1 MFGDST
7 LTQQNPEKIGIAM
20 IGHAFMGRAHSQ
32 AWRTV
37 GRVFDAP
44 LEPVM
49 QVVVGRDAQTTADS
63 AKKHGWAESSTD
75 WREAVTRD
83 DISIVDICT
92 PGSSHSEIA
101 LAALAAGK
109 HVLCEKPLSN
119 TIEEAFVMAQAAK
132 KAAAQGIKSM
142 VGFNY
147 RRVPAITFARTLVEN
162 GRLGEIYHVRA
173 RYLQDWIVDPE
184 FPLVWRLQ
192 KEIAGSG
199 ALGDIGSH
207 IVDVTQYVTGA
218 RIEAVSG
225 ILKTFITERPL
236 PLSSSGLTAESEGTS
251 SGMGVVTVDD
261 AAVFNAT
268 FENGALGTFEATRF
282 ASGSKNDLGIEV
294 FGSKGSIKFNFE
306 DMNVLYFHDHQ
317 LPPSEAGF
325 RRIMVTESDS
335 HPYMAAWWPPGH
347 IIGYEHTFTHEILD
361 FLTDIATGHSPTPSF
376 EDGLQI
382 QLVLDAVIRSSANNS
397 QLTQVERKI

>member
-63 AKKHGWAESSTD
+63 ARKHGWAESSTD

-282 ASGSKNDLGIEV
+282 ASGSKNDLGFEI

-335 HPYMAAWWPPGH
+335 HPYMSAWWPPGH

>member
-1 MFGDST
+1 
-7 LTQQNPEKIGIAM
+7 M

-37 GRVFDAP
+37 GRVFDTP

-49 QVVVGRDAQTTADS
+49 QVVVGRDEQTTADS
-63 AKKHGWAESSTD
+63 AKKHGWAESGTD

-101 LAALAAGK
+101 VAALAAGK

-119 TIEEAFVMAQAAK
+119 TIEEALGMAQAAK

-147 RRVPAITFARTLVEN
+147 RRVPAITFARTLVEK
-162 GRLGEIYHVRA
+162 GRLGEIYHIRA

-207 IVDVTQYVTGA
+207 IVDLTQYVTGA

-236 PLSSSGLTAESEGTS
+236 PSHSSGLTAESEGTS
-251 SGMGVVTVDD
+251 SGRGLVTVDD

-282 ASGSKNDLGIEV
+282 ASGSKNDLGFEI
-294 FGSKGSIKFNFE
+294 FGSKGSVKFNFE

-325 RRIMVTESDS
+325 RRIMVTEGDI
-335 HPYMAAWWPPGH
+335 HPYMSAWWPPGH

-361 FLTDIATGHSPTPSF
+361 FLTDIANDHSPTPSF

>member
-1 MFGDST
+1 
-7 LTQQNPEKIGIAM
+7 LTQQKPEKIGVAM
-20 IGHAFMGRAHSQ
+20 IGHAFMGAAHSQ

-49 QVVVGRDAQTTADS
+49 QVVVGRDAQTTAES
-63 AKKHGWAESSTD
+63 AKKFGWAESGTD
-75 WREAVTRD
+75 WRKAVTRD

-119 TIEEAFVMAQAAK
+119 TIEEAFGMAQAAK

-147 RRVPAITFARTLVEN
+147 RRVPAVTFARTLVEN
-162 GRLGEIYHVRA
+162 GRLGNIYHVRA

-207 IVDVTQYVTGA
+207 IVDLTQYVTGA

-236 PLSSSGLTAESEGTS
+236 PSSSSGLTAESESTS

-261 AAVFNAT
+261 AAVFTAT

-282 ASGSKNDLGIEV
+282 ASGSKNDLGFEV

-325 RRIMVTESDS
+325 RRIMVTEGDS
-335 HPYMAAWWPPGH
+335 HPYMSAWWPPGH

-397 QLTQVERKI
+397 HLTPVERKI

>member
-1 MFGDST
+1 M
-7 LTQQNPEKIGIAM
+7 TQQKSEKIGIAM
-20 IGHAFMGRAHSQ
+20 IGHAFMGKAHSQ

-37 GRVFDAP
+37 GRVFDTP

-49 QVVVGRDAQTTADS
+49 QIVVGRDAQTTADS
-63 AKKHGWAESSTD
+63 AKKHGWAESGTD

-119 TIEEAFVMAQAAK
+119 TIEEALGMAQAAK

-207 IVDVTQYVTGA
+207 IVDLTQYVTGA

-236 PLSSSGLTAESEGTS
+236 PSSSSELTAESEGTS
-251 SGMGVVTVDD
+251 SGIGVVTVDD

-268 FENGALGTFEATRF
+268 FDNGALGTFEATRF
-282 ASGSKNDLGIEV
+282 ASGSKNDLGFEV

-325 RRIMVTESDS
+325 RRIMVTEGDS
-335 HPYMAAWWPPGH
+335 HPYMSAWWPPGH

-361 FLTDIATGHSPTPSF
+361 FLTDIANDHSPTPSF

>member
-361 FLTDIATGHSPTPSF
+361 FLTDIATGHWPTPSF

>member
-1 MFGDST
+1 
-7 LTQQNPEKIGIAM
+7 
-20 IGHAFMGRAHSQ
+20 
-32 AWRTV
+32 
-37 GRVFDAP
+37 
-44 LEPVM
+44 M
-49 QVVVGRDAQTTADS
+49 QVVVGRDEQTTADS
-63 AKKHGWAESSTD
+63 AKKHGWAESGTD

-101 LAALAAGK
+101 VAALAAGK

-119 TIEEAFVMAQAAK
+119 TIEEALGMAQAAK

-162 GRLGEIYHVRA
+162 GRLGEIYHIRA

-207 IVDVTQYVTGA
+207 IVDLTQYVTGA

-236 PLSSSGLTAESEGTS
+236 PSHSSGLTAESEGTS
-251 SGMGVVTVDD
+251 SGRGLVTVDD

-282 ASGSKNDLGIEV
+282 ASGSKNDLGFEI
-294 FGSKGSIKFNFE
+294 FGSKGSVKFNFE

-325 RRIMVTESDS
+325 RRIMVTEGDI
-335 HPYMAAWWPPGH
+335 HPYMSAWWPPGH

-361 FLTDIATGHSPTPSF
+361 FLTDIANDHSPTPSF

>member
-1 MFGDST
+1 M
-7 LTQQNPEKIGIAM
+7 TQKKPEKIGVAM
-20 IGHAFMGRAHSQ
+20 IGHAFMGAAHSQ

-49 QVVVGRDAQTTADS
+49 QVVVGRDAQATADS

-75 WREAVTRD
+75 WREVITRD

-119 TIEEAFVMAQAAK
+119 TIDEALAMAEAAK
-132 KAAAQGIKSM
+132 KAATQGIKSM

-147 RRVPAITFARTLVEN
+147 RRVPAVTFAKTLVEN

-173 RYLQDWIVDPE
+173 RYLQDWLVDPE

-207 IVDVTQYVTGA
+207 IVDLTQYVTGA

-225 ILKTFITERPL
+225 MLKTFITERPL
-236 PLSSSGLTAESEGTS
+236 PSSSSGLTAKSTDMS
-251 SGMGVVTVDD
+251 PGVGAVTVDD
-261 AAVFNAT
+261 AAVFTAT
-268 FENGALGTFEATRF
+268 FDNGSLGTFEATRF
-282 ASGSKNDLGIEV
+282 ASGSKNDLGFEI
-294 FGSKGSIKFNFE
+294 FGSKGSIKFDFE

-317 LPPSEAGF
+317 LPPAEAGF
-325 RRIMVTESDS
+325 RRIMVTEGDS
-335 HPYMAAWWPPGH
+335 HPYMSAWWPPGH

-361 FLTDIATGHSPTPSF
+361 FLTDIATDHSPFPSF
-376 EDGLQI
+376 ADGLQI
-382 QLVLDAVIRSSANNS
+382 QLVLDAVVRSAANNS
-397 QLTQVERKI
+397 QLTPVERKN